1 MLVTSNDFK
10 PLLHWHGIAVK
21 DQPSKIKEKKK
32 EWLDRVAA
40 NEDPVGLQSGLTLMK
55 LSWRSSVD
63 ITDTGIGRTMKETAS
78 DMQAIFAKYT
88 QEEQEV
94 ALQKL
99 QERKKGSST

>member
-10 PLLHWHGIAVK
+10 LLLRWHGIAVK

-55 LSWRSSVD
+55 LS
-63 ITDTGIGRTMKETAS
+63 
-78 DMQAIFAKYT
+78 
-88 QEEQEV
+88 
-94 ALQKL
+94 
-99 QERKKGSST
+99 